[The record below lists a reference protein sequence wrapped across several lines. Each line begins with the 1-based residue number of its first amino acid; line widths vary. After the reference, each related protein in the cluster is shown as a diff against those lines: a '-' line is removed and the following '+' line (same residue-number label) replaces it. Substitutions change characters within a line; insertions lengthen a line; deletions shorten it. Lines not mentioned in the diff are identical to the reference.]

1 MKQLLALHVKQLT
14 GKSVRELCLEHG
26 VLTAEELDIIL
37 DPYEM
42 THPEIAGAS
51 LLKNKK
57 M

>member
-1 MKQLLALHVKQLT
+1 MFRTWCTNRRKV
-14 GKSVRELCLEHG
+14 
-26 VLTAEELDIIL
+26 DIIL
-37 DPYEM
+37 DPFEM

>member
-1 MKQLLALHVKQLT
+1 EAIET

-26 VLTAEELDIIL
+26 VLTEEELDIIL
-37 DPYEM
+37 DPFEM